1 MKDFRKF
8 VLIKSKKIKEFQ
20 KVISMRLKKMKESQ
34 KMMLMRLKNVKESFT
49 KSFKMKESCTFNSLL
64 LF

>member
-1 MKDFRKF
+1 M
-8 VLIKSKKIKEFQ
+8 KEFQ

-34 KMMLMRLKNVKESFT
+34 KIMLMRLKNVKESFT